1 MTRILVLLL
10 VILTAGCGGD
20 AAMREPGEQQIGS
33 SYTITTSVD
42 WSLVDG
48 SPQNWTIDGPALGL
62 LQTWG
67 GLKTGDVLIRKQGR
81 RMPAFRSS
89 FGALEVAEM
98 VADTIEVL
106 IPGADV
112 ETTDFRPFAFGSR
125 DGFRFE
131 IRYVRRGLP
140 IRGTVAGAIHKGTL
154 DLILF
159 TAPAEHYFDL
169 RAAEVDR
176 IIKSVRTPA

>member
-1 MTRILVLLL
+1 MTRVFALLL

-20 AAMREPGEQQIGS
+20 AKMRDPGEQKIGS
-33 SYTITTSVD
+33 AYSITTSLD
-42 WSLVDG
+42 WSFFDG
-48 SPQNWTIDGPALGL
+48 NPQNWTIYGPALGL
-62 LQTWG
+62 MQTWG
-67 GLKTGDVLIRKQGR
+67 ALKTGDVLIRKQGR

-98 VADTIEVL
+98 VADTIEAL

-112 ETTDFRPFAFGSR
+112 ETTDFRPVAFGAR

-131 IRYVRRGLP
+131 IRYVRRRLP
-140 IRGTVAGAIHKGTL
+140 IRGTVAGAIHKGTP

-169 RAAEVDR
+169 RAAEVER
-176 IIKSVRTPA
+176 IIASIRTPA